1 MPMSANFSIR
11 VDDETKEGLDRLAAA
26 TGRSRNYHID
36 RALAEYIARTA
47 WQVERT
53 HEALAAL
60 ERGEGT
66 AIEDVI
72 ADQIAKGHVTREA
85 LDRARA
91 ERLVEMDSTS

>member
-1 MPMSANFSIR
+1 MSANFSIR
-11 VDDETKEGLDRLAAA
+11 IEDETKQGLDRLAAA

-36 RALAEYIARTA
+36 RALAEYVARTA

-53 HEALAAL
+53 RAALASL
-60 ERGEGT
+60 ERGEGV

-85 LDRARA
+85 LERARA
-91 ERLVEMDSTS
+91 ERLAESDTAS